1 MHVLVI
7 DDHPLILAAMQ
18 AVVTGLGDSYRV
30 TGAVSAAQARE
41 RLQAQPDV
49 DLMLLDLMLGADSG
63 FDLLAEFRASHPRV
77 PVVVLSASESK
88 DHVLRAL
95 DLGAMG
101 YITKR
106 AASDEVVNALRIVLS
121 GGLYVPP
128 QAFAGSTPGRLD
140 PADGP
145 AGLVTHSVLDRL
157 GLTPRQGDVL
167 RGMLRGMP
175 NKVIARE
182 LDLSVET
189 VKDHVQSVLRSLHVS
204 TRTQAVLAIAP
215 LLNGD
220 PGSFG
225 WRPAR
230 RR

>member
-18 AVVTGLGDSYRV
+18 AVVTGLGDGYRV
-30 TGAVSAAQARE
+30 TCAVSAAEARA
-41 RLQAQPDV
+41 RLQADPDF
-49 DLMLLDLMLGADSG
+49 DLMLLDLMLGDDNG
-63 FDLLAEFRASHPRV
+63 FDLLTEFRSDHPRV

-88 DHVLRAL
+88 EHVLRAL

-106 AASDEVVNALRIVLS
+106 AGSAEVVSALRIVLS

-128 QAFAGSTPGRLD
+128 QAFAGGPAGRIGTT
-140 PADGP
+140 DGP
-145 AGLVTHSVLDRL
+145 ASLVTRSVLEQL
-157 GLTPRQGDVL
+157 GLTPRQGEVL
-167 RGMLRGMP
+167 KGMLCGLP
-175 NKVIARE
+175 NKMIARE

-189 VKDHVQSVLRSLHVS
+189 VKDHVQSVLRSLHVTS
-204 TRTQAVLAIAP
+204 RTQAVLAIAP
-215 LLNGD
+215 LLNGE
-220 PGSFG
+220 PGNFG
-225 WRPAR
+225 WRPGR

>member
-18 AVVTGLGDSYRV
+18 AVVTGLGDDYHV
-30 TGAVSAAQARE
+30 TCAGSATEARA
-41 RLQAQPDV
+41 RLLDHADF
-49 DLMLLDLMLGADSG
+49 DLMLLDLMLGADNG
-63 FDLLAEFRASHPRV
+63 FDLLQEFRTSHPRV

-88 DHVLRAL
+88 EHVLRAL

-106 AASDEVVNALRIVLS
+106 AASDEVVNALRVVLS

-128 QAFAGSTPGRLD
+128 QAFANGPEKRVSPS
-140 PADGP
+140 DGP
-145 AGLVTHSVLDRL
+145 AALVTRSVLEQL
-157 GLTPRQGDVL
+157 GLTHRQGEVLKGIL
-167 RGMLRGMP
+167 RGLP
-175 NKVIARE
+175 NKMIARE

-189 VKDHVQSVLRSLHVS
+189 VKDHVQSVLRSLHVTS
-204 TRTQAVLAIAP
+204 RTQAVLAIAP
-215 LLNGD
+215 LLNGE

-225 WRPAR
+225 WRSGR

>member
-18 AVVTGLGDSYRV
+18 AVVTGLGDDYSV
-30 TGAVSAAQARE
+30 TCASSAAEARD
-41 RLQAQPDV
+41 RLSAHAEF
-49 DLMLLDLMLGADSG
+49 DLMLLDLMLGEDSG
-63 FDLLAEFRASHPRV
+63 FDLLEEFRASHPRV

-88 DHVLRAL
+88 EHVLRAL

-106 AASDEVVNALRIVLS
+106 AASQEVISALRIVLS

-128 QAFAGSTPGRLD
+128 QAFANG
-140 PADGP
+140 PAKRTAPSEGP
-145 AGLVTHSVLDRL
+145 AGLVTRSVLEQL
-157 GLTPRQGDVL
+157 GLTPRQGEVLKGIL
-167 RGMLRGMP
+167 RGLP
-175 NKVIARE
+175 NKMIARE

-189 VKDHVQSVLRSLHVS
+189 VKDHVQSVLRSLHVTS
-204 TRTQAVLAIAP
+204 RTQAVLAIAP
-215 LLNGD
+215 LLNGE

-225 WRPAR
+225 WRPGR

>member
-18 AVVTGLGDSYRV
+18 AVVTGLGNDHHV
-30 TGAVSAAQARE
+30 TCAGSAPEARA
-41 RLQAQPDV
+41 RLLDHADF
-49 DLMLLDLMLGADSG
+49 DLMLLDLMLGADNG
-63 FDLLAEFRASHPRV
+63 FDLLQEFRTSHPRV

-88 DHVLRAL
+88 EHVLRAL

-106 AASDEVVNALRIVLS
+106 AASGEVVNALRIVLS

-128 QAFAGSTPGRLD
+128 QAFANGPGKRVS
-140 PADGP
+140 ASDGP
-145 AGLVTHSVLDRL
+145 AALVTRSVLEQL
-157 GLTPRQGDVL
+157 GLTPRQGEVLKGIL
-167 RGMLRGMP
+167 RGLP
-175 NKVIARE
+175 NKMIARE

-189 VKDHVQSVLRSLHVS
+189 VKDHVQSVLRSLHVTS
-204 TRTQAVLAIAP
+204 RTQAVLAIAP
-215 LLNGD
+215 LLNGE

-225 WRPAR
+225 WRSGR

>member
-18 AVVTGLGDSYRV
+18 AVVTGLGDGYRV
-30 TGAVSAAQARE
+30 TGAISAAQARQ
-41 RLQAQPDV
+41 RLQEPPDF
-49 DLMLLDLMLGADSG
+49 DLMLLDLMLGEDSG
-63 FDLLAEFRASHPRV
+63 FDLLTEFRGSHPRV

-106 AASDEVVNALRIVLS
+106 AASDEVVHALRIVLS

-128 QAFAGSTPGRLD
+128 QAFGGATPGRID

-145 AGLVTHSVLDRL
+145 AGLVTRSVLERL

-225 WRPAR
+225 WRPTR
-230 RR
+230 RH